1 MPITTCIVLVALIM
15 GIVIVAC
22 YAIDENNKRKLAEKT
37 GDFLTFE
44 HLKKVEKLEKKVN
57 LLENKLWGQA
67 VNNNVQYED
76 SEFN

>member
-1 MPITTCIVLVALIM
+1 MSITTCIVLVSLIM

-44 HLKKVEKLEKKVN
+44 HFKKIEILEKKVK
-57 LLENKLWGQA
+57 LLEDKVWKK
-67 VNNNVQYED
+67 
-76 SEFN
+76 